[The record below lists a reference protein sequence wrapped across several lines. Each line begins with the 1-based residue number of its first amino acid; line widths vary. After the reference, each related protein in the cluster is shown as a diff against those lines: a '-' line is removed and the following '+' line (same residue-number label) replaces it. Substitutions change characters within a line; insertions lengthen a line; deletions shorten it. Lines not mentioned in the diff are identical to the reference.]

1 MQIIKSCLCESEL
14 QRCPVCACALL
25 CVNSSAHFADAKSTY
40 CGARKSTGSRFA
52 MAVCM
57 QRPSSVKLAS
67 VKHELYHPLLPTLRK
82 MDMDEVARRLP
93 DEHSRTTTQCTRG
106 ESHRALDS
114 VQCKIMKTIALSATF
129 NLTSNVQ
136 RFTPD
141 MFASARST
149 LHFPKKRLHCKVR
162 HVCKSGL
169 AKCFSQQIQHAQ
181 G

>member
-1 MQIIKSCLCESEL
+1 MRAIVRTAPPI
-14 QRCPVCACALL
+14 
-25 CVNSSAHFADAKSTY
+25 FADAKSTY

-52 MAVCM
+52 MAACM

-106 ESHRALDS
+106 ESHRQTL
-114 VQCKIMKTIALSATF
+114 CKIMKTIATF

-162 HVCKSGL
+162 HVCKRGL
-169 AKCFSQQIQHAQ
+169 AKCSSEQIQHAQ
-181 G
+181 C